1 MDYIIFG
8 TGSSATLV
16 LTGWLLRDWGPR
28 LRDRGPAEDE
38 ILSAS
43 TLVTRMAWARFC
55 ASCGMALLICG
66 VLVMLVT
73 LGAALLAPSDRA
85 ATIAV
90 ISMFGLA
97 ALLMLIWTGLYLRQ
111 FGAFGIIRP
120 REKQAKPEPSATP
133 EPAMAASMSPP
144 DPAAET
150 IDQPAPSFAETT
162 ASRGGLGRFAAFF
175 RRDPAEGREPD
186 PTPPDDAPDDVAPTV
201 ADDAPDHEISPTE
214 AVIAELSGESD
225 TAEVKK
231 LSPTDPLVT
240 SVRDIPPE
248 SSIED
253 AVVSELLG
261 PNHPD
266 TPDTPELVDEPD
278 SSEATTESA
287 DDAPTTDLPDREQA
301 LAQLRRRR
309 LSRLAN
315 PNEPE

>member
-28 LRDRGPAEDE
+28 LRDRRPAEDE

-73 LGAALLAPSDRA
+73 LGAALLASSDRA

-120 REKQAKPEPSATP
+120 REKQVKPEPSATP
-133 EPAMAASMSPP
+133 EPAMTASTSPP
-144 DPAAET
+144 DPAAEA

-162 ASRGGLGRFAAFF
+162 ASRGGLGRFMAFF
-175 RRDPAEGREPD
+175 RRDPTEGREPA
-186 PTPPDDAPDDVAPTV
+186 PTPPNAAPDDAAPTI
-201 ADDAPDHEISPTE
+201 ADNAPNVEISPTE

-225 TAEVKK
+225 TAEAKK
-231 LSPTDPLVT
+231 LSPSDPLVT

-253 AVVSELLG
+253 AVVSEVLG
-261 PNHPD
+261 PDHHETAALVPETPSAD
-266 TPDTPELVDEPD
+266 TGT
-278 SSEATTESA
+278 EAA

-309 LSRLAN
+309 LSRLSN
-315 PNEPE
+315 PNDPE

>member
-16 LTGWLLRDWGPR
+16 LAGWLLRDWGPR
-28 LRDRGPAEDE
+28 LRDRGPAKDE

-66 VLVMLVT
+66 VLVMLATV
-73 LGAALLAPSDRA
+73 GAALLAPSDRA

-90 ISMFGLA
+90 IFIFGLA

-120 REKQAKPEPSATP
+120 REKQAKPERSATP
-133 EPAMAASMSPP
+133 EPAMAASTPPP
-144 DPAAET
+144 DPAAEA

-175 RRDPAEGREPD
+175 RRDADEVGGPD
-186 PTPPDDAPDDVAPTV
+186 PTPLDVSPDDLAPTV
-201 ADDAPDHEISPTE
+201 ADDAPDHETSPTE
-214 AVIAELSGESD
+214 AVIAELSRESD
-225 TAEVKK
+225 TIEAKK

-240 SVRDIPPE
+240 SVRDVSPE

-253 AVVSELLG
+253 AMVSEVLG
-261 PNHPD
+261 PHHHEGAGLIPEAPSADRGTEAADD
-266 TPDTPELVDEPD
+266 TP
-278 SSEATTESA
+278 A
-287 DDAPTTDLPDREQA
+287 TDLPDREQA
-301 LAQLRRRR
+301 LSQLRRRR
-309 LSRLAN
+309 LSRLSN
-315 PNEPE
+315 PNDVE